1 MKNLT
6 KNKRI
11 IIFTLAAAVVIL
23 AIVAGVLIRD
33 YKTLSED
40 VNKNSSAPS
49 VSTTKPQSTDE
60 STTEGGTEEQTK
72 ENNST
77 SAPESTK
84 APVSDTSAPQN
95 TSVSLID
102 TSYAESYSSLM
113 GKTSELSAKY
123 ESILKLSNA
132 GYSGG
137 GRQMKMFK
145 LGNGSKKALVVG
157 AIHARE
163 HLTTKYLLKVTEDY
177 CNAYF
182 SESGKYNGYNIKE
195 LLSEYTLY
203 IIPCCNPDGLEIIFS
218 RDSAAENVAISA
230 LSEYKANK
238 AGIDLN
244 RNFPLGWDAIDNG
257 VTAPADY
264 YFKGYSA
271 GDATETKVLM
281 NLCES
286 NNFEFMLSIHIRG
299 NCIYWGDTYDTSNND
314 RYNAFARD
322 IANAGGFAMTS
333 ASTNPSSYGG
343 GFENWFRHQYKKC
356 GLCIELMPTSYTVK
370 PCGNENYA
378 NFNSVVN
385 YSSSSNALAA
395 AMASSNK

>member
-1 MKNLT
+1 MKTLI
-6 KNKRI
+6 KNKYFPILVASVI
-11 IIFTLAAAVVIL
+11 ILVTVIITVAIKINYNNLA
-23 AIVAGVLIRD
+23 
-33 YKTLSED
+33 ED
-40 VNKNSSAPS
+40 VNDSTAPS
-49 VSTTKPQSTDE
+49 ISTTEPESADE
-60 STTEGGTEEQTK
+60 STTEGGTEEETK
-72 ENNST
+72 ENNGA
-77 SAPESTK
+77 SAPEGTK
-84 APVSDTSAPQN
+84 VPVPDTSVTQN
-95 TSVSLID
+95 AGTALVD

-113 GKTSELSAKY
+113 EKMNELSAKY

-145 LGNGSKKALVVG
+145 LGTGSKKALVVG

-286 NNFEFMLSIHIRG
+286 NNFDFMLSIHIRG

-356 GLCIELMPTSYTVK
+356 GLCIELMPTSYTVY
-370 PCGNENYA
+370 PCGNDNYG
-378 NFNSVVN
+378 NFKSVVN
-385 YSSSSNALAA
+385 YSSSSNTLAA